1 MQKCSADVSITNIT
15 FAQYQFTTFKEIAHI
30 TDLSLKLRLTNTIIV
45 SLLFSEYE
53 LMPYG
58 RECPPGRDLKPNEC
72 HQLRKIPSWKI
83 GKIGKYRGFLPKCF
97 LWRGE
102 HIYYNRRDGRVP
114 PTKSKYRHKAIC
126 KKKRIPTTTTR
137 PWGQTFNMTV
147 RGSYA
152 CIYGGKINGDNQ
164 SSSEYRAICLWK
176 MNTGQADI
184 CKFSQ

>member
-1 MQKCSADVSITNIT
+1 MQKCSADVSITIIT

-102 HIYYNRRDGRVP
+102 HIYYNRRGGKVP

-126 KKKRIPTTTTR
+126 KKKRIPTTTTK
-137 PWGQTFNMTV
+137 GQTFNMTV

-152 CIYGGKINGDNQ
+152 CIYGGKINGDIIN
-164 SSSEYRAICLWK
+164 
-176 MNTGQADI
+176 NHH
-184 CKFSQ
+184 